1 MIAGGGI
8 VDPQDLAVAADFCK
22 LVDTKDLFEY
32 LGLGRPCS
40 PEEAAAALADRR
52 KHMQAM
58 QSNPK
63 FKDSAKALI
72 KGFAVFQRVL
82 AEPVDY
88 MVAVD
93 KAAELEKIPM
103 LELALDS
110 VLADGMITASE
121 EAFVRQSAASL
132 GISMETYERVLYERA
147 SARGVVVGQG
157 AATPAPPAWAG
168 GKTAGAPGG
177 NAQPEPKL
185 TGAGA
190 GYAWWDAAFTRMLL
204 DTIPGG
210 PGDMVDIYCRTA
222 LSALTVLPVR
232 RQLAWV
238 GVDRSAERL
247 EAARSQL
254 PAIGNRVGLLVGE
267 PHALPIPDASVD
279 FVLSIR
285 ALANVADT
293 RLVFAEALRVLRPG
307 GRLIC
312 AEPDGLAE
320 SFVFDSHLADYN
332 GAFHHLLLTVDAAMS
347 AGADPI
353 GGPGLAL
360 GPQLF
365 LRMQHAGFR
374 PLSIGVHG
382 SNTLKNRTFGGLA
395 KNLRRYPQNV
405 ARSVGLTDDHPAVV
419 AVVAAVDRL
428 EAVVGAERTGL
439 GGQVLPIYLAVG
451 VKD

>member
-1 MIAGGGI
+1 M
-8 VDPQDLAVAADFCK
+8 DPQDLAVAAEFCK

-32 LGLGRPCS
+32 LGLARPCS
-40 PEEAAAALADRR
+40 PEEAGVALAERR

-72 KGFAVFQRVL
+72 KGFAVFQRVVADPL
-82 AEPVDY
+82 GY
-88 MVAVD
+88 MAAVD

-132 GISMETYERVLYERA
+132 GISMETYERVLHERA
-147 SARGVVVGQG
+147 SARGVVVGQTP
-157 AATPAPPAWAG
+157 ASPAPPAWAG
-168 GKTAGAPGG
+168 GRTAASPSP
-177 NAQPEPKL
+177 NAAPEPKL

-232 RQLAWV
+232 RQLTWV

-247 EAARSQL
+247 DAARSQL

-267 PHALPIPDASVD
+267 SHALPIPDESVD

-285 ALANVADT
+285 ALANVPDT
-293 RLVFAEALRVLRPG
+293 RLVFAEAQRVLRPG

-332 GAFHHLLLTVDAAMS
+332 GAFHDLLVAVDAAMS

-360 GPQLF
+360 GPQLH

-374 PLSIGVHG
+374 PLTIGVHG
-382 SNTLKNRTFGGLA
+382 SNTLKDRTFGGLA

-405 ARSVGLTDDHPAVV
+405 ARSVGLGEDHPALL
-419 AVVAAVDRL
+419 AVYAAVERL
-428 EAVVGAERTGL
+428 EGLIPADRHGL
-439 GGQVLPIYLAVG
+439 GGQLLPIYLAVG